1 MEGKGT
7 TGRIGISADS
17 SCEELTS
24 IDAAI
29 SQISYKMGRKN
40 RFYVV

>member
-40 RFYVV
+40 KFYVI